1 MIKAESPPPLFAYR
15 DGWHWNKG
23 WPMVKGKV
31 LRDCGCV
38 LVCCWFCLWVV
49 IAYFKVQALKFVC
62 GLAQAFDQCVRP
74 A

>member
-1 MIKAESPPPLFAYR
+1 
-15 DGWHWNKG
+15 
-23 WPMVKGKV
+23 MVKGKV